1 MLKTIPHSGNQYMAF
16 GKVIRSMNVVSKKE
30 QSQEGHIMKNEK
42 TYELV
47 LTALFTSIIVIM
59 AFTPL
64 GYIPLVVI
72 NATIIHIPVILG
84 SLFLGPKKGAFL
96 GFVFGLTS
104 LINNTFK
111 AATASA
117 FVFSP
122 VLAANIAGVSGI
134 FKSLYICFVPR
145 ILVGIIPYFVYILI
159 RRLLK
164 GNQKVWRIVI
174 NAVLSVI
181 FLFSV
186 RGFVN
191 NLMQGEKS
199 SLAGTVGGL
208 IAGVLLFV
216 ILTITSRK
224 KASASTALAWAGM
237 AGAFTNTLFVM
248 SGIYILYKDAYAKA
262 LGIAG
267 DAVINIIMGVVSF
280 NGIVEATVAAILVA
294 GVGLAL
300 LQIKPV
306 KEPAQK

>member
-1 MLKTIPHSGNQYMAF
+1 
-16 GKVIRSMNVVSKKE
+16 
-30 QSQEGHIMKNEK
+30 MKNKK

-47 LTALFTSIIVIM
+47 LTALFTAIIVIM

-84 SLFLGPKKGAFL
+84 ALFLGPKKGAFL

-104 LINNTFK
+104 FINNTFK
-111 AATASA
+111 AVTASA

-122 VLAANIAGVSGI
+122 VLAADVIGISGV

-145 ILVGIIPYFVYILI
+145 ILVGIVPYFVYILI

-164 GNQKVWRIVI
+164 SEQKIWSVVI
-174 NAVLSVI
+174 NGAAAVI
-181 FLFSV
+181 LFISA
-186 RGFVN
+186 RAFII
-191 NLMQGEKS
+191 NLTKNDSG
-199 SLAGTVGGL
+199 LYGTIGGL
-208 IAGVLLFV
+208 ALGILLFV
-216 ILTITSRK
+216 ILTVSSVK
-224 KASASTALAWAGM
+224 QKSTANIALAYAGL

-248 SGIYILYKDAYAKA
+248 SGIFILYKDAYAQA

-267 DAVINIIMGVVSF
+267 DAVIDVIMGIISF
-280 NGIVEATVAAILVA
+280 NGIVEAVVAAILVT

-300 LQIKPV
+300 THVKPV
-306 KEPAQK
+306 KELRKA